1 MIEINLSPG
10 AKKENVTK
18 VAGIDLSL
26 LNIKMLIIAIGLVYT
41 YEVVVDFLYE
51 DQIKVSNDTIQA
63 NTKSFRQLSSELSKY
78 DAIKK
83 KVKEFDIQEKN
94 LKSKINIVKEIVGR
108 RSNPFLVLKYIAE
121 NTPDNVWI
129 SELEI
134 DGQRLSMTG
143 QSQSFKKL
151 GDFIENLKSSIFF
164 DGNINYTRPEGVDDT
179 INGIRVE
186 PFKLEAL
193 IMRQK

>member
-1 MIEINLSPG
+1 
-10 AKKENVTK
+10 
-18 VAGIDLSL
+18 
-26 LNIKMLIIAIGLVYT
+26 
-41 YEVVVDFLYE
+41 
-51 DQIKVSNDTIQA
+51 
-63 NTKSFRQLSSELSKY
+63 
-78 DAIKK
+78 
-83 KVKEFDIQEKN
+83 
-94 LKSKINIVKEIVGR
+94 
-108 RSNPFLVLKYIAE
+108 
-121 NTPDNVWI
+121 
-129 SELEI
+129 
-134 DGQRLSMTG
+134 MTG